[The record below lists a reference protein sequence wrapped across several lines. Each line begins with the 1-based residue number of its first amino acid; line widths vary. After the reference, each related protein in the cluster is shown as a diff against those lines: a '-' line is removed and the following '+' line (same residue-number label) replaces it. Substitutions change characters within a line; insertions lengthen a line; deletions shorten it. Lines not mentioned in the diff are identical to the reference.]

1 MRTVVL
7 YAALLG
13 VAMVGSYLSWT
24 AKDTGAV
31 VAEEVP
37 VYRASAG
44 DVKALAFHSEDVD
57 VRVERRE
64 DDRGA
69 YAWIE
74 VEERKDPTKPA
85 KVDDEAP
92 PEEDEEAPE
101 EAPAAPEAPPAEPV
115 VTKSAFTGGEKALG
129 LFETY
134 EPLMARRE
142 IDSSLANT
150 PSFGF
155 DTPEGTVT
163 VTRKSGG
170 EETLVIGASTYGTRD
185 RYAKVGDKLF
195 LLADTKVR
203 PLQFAATRLRERR
216 LHPWLEADVD
226 GVDVTRD
233 GQLLAIEQRNKDD
246 RAKAFWA
253 RSGEENEDATAA
265 TWVEKVLRLK
275 ASAKDETPAGDLTP
289 LAEIRLRSDGQTWAL
304 TLASDGTEDGRFVT
318 SGFLRS
324 TVGVSKAL
332 ADEIVADL
340 DELVAN

>member
-92 PEEDEEAPE
+92 PEEDEEAP
-101 EAPAAPEAPPAEPV
+101 
-115 VTKSAFTGGEKALG
+115 
-129 LFETY
+129 
-134 EPLMARRE
+134 
-142 IDSSLANT
+142 
-150 PSFGF
+150 
-155 DTPEGTVT
+155 
-163 VTRKSGG
+163 
-170 EETLVIGASTYGTRD
+170 
-185 RYAKVGDKLF
+185 
-195 LLADTKVR
+195 
-203 PLQFAATRLRERR
+203 
-216 LHPWLEADVD
+216 
-226 GVDVTRD
+226 
-233 GQLLAIEQRNKDD
+233 
-246 RAKAFWA
+246 
-253 RSGEENEDATAA
+253 
-265 TWVEKVLRLK
+265 
-275 ASAKDETPAGDLTP
+275 
-289 LAEIRLRSDGQTWAL
+289 
-304 TLASDGTEDGRFVT
+304 
-318 SGFLRS
+318 
-324 TVGVSKAL
+324 
-332 ADEIVADL
+332 
-340 DELVAN
+340 